1 MPEKNHPGEDKAW
14 EVLATLKPEDV
25 CKAASVA
32 YDSANGL
39 YRVKSFGMDF
49 DLCVRDKT
57 ITSAAP
63 GSEVLLQKL
72 GDFFRLSIL
81 WYLAH
86 AKNIACTGRLI
97 KLDTVQGGDIFTKGS
112 HVLPLD
118 TVAQKYGKNKE
129 GFVDRGKSLGGEIRK
144 YGDAALQLAPLPR
157 VPVILTLW
165 LEDEE
170 FPARVDLLFDS
181 TCGLQLPTDIIWS
194 IAMMSLLVM
203 L

>member
-1 MPEKNHPGEDKAW
+1 MPEKNNPGEDKAW
-14 EVLATLKPEDV
+14 EILATLKPEDV
-25 CKAASVA
+25 CKAASA
-32 YDSANGL
+32 TYDTANSR

-49 DLCVRDKT
+49 DVTVRDKT

-72 GDFFRLSIL
+72 GYFFRLSIL

-86 AKNIACTGRLI
+86 AKDIACTGRPVTLEN
-97 KLDTVQGGDIFTKGS
+97 VRGGEIFTKGS

-118 TVAQKYGKNKE
+118 TVARNYGKNKE
-129 GFVDRGKSLGGEIRK
+129 GFVDKGKNLGGEIMN
-144 YGDAALQLAPLPR
+144 YGDAAFQLFPLPR

-181 TCGLQLPTDIIWS
+181 TCGLQLPTDILWS
-194 IAMMSLLVM
+194 IAMMSLLV
-203 L
+203 LL